1 MAINVATFNI
11 GDAAIDPN
19 RSCRNIRSEILNAI
33 QRNAAINGQLA
44 APVVDDRILRSKR
57 IDFHPERTGSG
68 NFKG

>member
-11 GDAAIDPN
+11 GDATFNKN
-19 RSCRNIRSEILNAI
+19 RSCRNIRMKILNAI
-33 QRNAAINGQLA
+33 QRNIAINGQLA
-44 APVVDDRILRSKR
+44 APVADDHIPRSKR